1 MVKRAHM
8 PFLPIRLAWILVA
21 CVVIT
26 TGETGCSTAPPTPG
40 LATRRND
47 AEIAVTNLTP
57 HAWRIVLRS
66 PQGADVKT
74 VEVKPRESLALVVT
88 GGDYVVEQTLMAT
101 GPAEATNRNFNAR
114 FEPGEKYRWSL
125 ATLLSAEEPTAP

>member
-1 MVKRAHM
+1 MAM
-8 PFLPIRLAWILVA
+8 
-21 CVVIT
+21 
-26 TGETGCSTAPPTPG
+26 GETGCSTAPPTPS

-74 VEVKPRESLALVVT
+74 VDVKPRESLALVVT
-88 GGDYVVEQTLMAT
+88 GGEYVVEQTLMAA
-101 GPAEATNRNFNAR
+101 GPTETTNRNFNAH

>member
-1 MVKRAHM
+1 MAM
-8 PFLPIRLAWILVA
+8 
-21 CVVIT
+21 
-26 TGETGCSTAPPTPG
+26 GETGCSTAPPTPG
-40 LATRRND
+40 LAIRRND

-74 VEVKPRESLALVVT
+74 VEVKPRESLALVVA
-88 GGDYVVEQTLMAT
+88 GGEYMVEQTLMAVE
-101 GPAEATNRNFNAR
+101 PAEGTKRNFSAR

-125 ATLLSAEEPTAP
+125 ATLLSAEEPPVP